1 MYCIWILL
9 HKHLFCPLH
18 RPWLI
23 IVCMIVML
31 NISSTFSKT
40 LQCMLLTCQHAC
52 SHSAG
57 YVFGPL
63 LQQELKEFK
72 DMWKTA
78 TECGG
83 TGLQPAHVMSQMMCI
98 TFTVSWVKSP
108 QISKVCV
115 YYAST
120 CLPICIGEDYR
131 QNIDPGLLAHCM
143 LHCTHNAAPFYPPE
157 FQVLADHILF
167 DLFLTQRQITVHNCK
182 VVYLYIVYE
191 LSTLL

>member
-9 HKHLFCPLH
+9 HKHLFCPFH

-23 IVCMIVML
+23 MVCMIVML

-72 DMWKTA
+72 DMWNYHRMRRNRFAAGPCDVPDDVYNLYSFMGK
-78 TECGG
+78 
-83 TGLQPAHVMSQMMCI
+83 I
-98 TFTVSWVKSP
+98 TT
-108 QISKVCV
+108 
-115 YYAST
+115 
-120 CLPICIGEDYR
+120 
-131 QNIDPGLLAHCM
+131 N
-143 LHCTHNAAPFYPPE
+143 
-157 FQVLADHILF
+157 
-167 DLFLTQRQITVHNCK
+167 
-182 VVYLYIVYE
+182 
-191 LSTLL
+191 